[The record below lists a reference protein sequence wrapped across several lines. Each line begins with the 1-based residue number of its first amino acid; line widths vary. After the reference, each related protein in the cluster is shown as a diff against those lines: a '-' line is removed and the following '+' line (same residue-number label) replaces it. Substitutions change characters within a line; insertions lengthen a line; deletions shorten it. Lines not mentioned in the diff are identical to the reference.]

1 MCRRFGGLLTN
12 RMGGMIVVRNRLIAL
27 LSTIVLVLHLSVPVA
42 YANDGGSNTEYEP
55 ENPGILDEQTAV
67 GEKGMVVTAHP
78 LASKIGA
85 KVLKQGGNAVDA
97 AVAVQFALN
106 VVEPMM
112 SGIGG
117 GGFMMYYDADEEGV
131 SIVNSRE
138 RAPSGASADMFLGED
153 REPLP
158 FSERVQSGLS
168 VGVPGTL
175 KGLEKSLEKWGTM
188 SLEDL
193 ILPSIQLAEEGTP
206 VNWVLANAIKNNET
220 KLMKSAAKDVFYP
233 NGEAL
238 KEGDLLVQKD
248 LAKTFKAIAAEGT
261 DAFYKGEIGQEIA
274 ETVQAYNGSLTVEDL
289 SNYEITEE
297 EPVWG
302 NYKGYDIATM
312 PPPSSG
318 GLTMLQLLKKFDQ
331 LDLTQYDVKST
342 EKYHL
347 MAEAMRLAYADRGE
361 YMGDPEHV
369 EIPTEGLLNDEY
381 VEQRVKLIDSEK
393 ANDDVKAGTP
403 WDYQDGEKTVSA
415 VAQPDDKENGE
426 TTHFTVV
433 DQWGNVVSYT
443 TTIEQLFG
451 SGIMAPGTGILLNNE
466 LTDFDA
472 VPGGANEVQ
481 PNKRPLSSMTPTIVF
496 KGDKPY
502 LTVGS
507 PGGPTIITSVT
518 QTIMNAIGYD
528 MDLKDA
534 IEEPR
539 IYTNSYPTI
548 RWEHGMPKNVQADLA
563 VKGHELETKPQEIGN
578 VNSILIGDDGL
589 LAGAADSTRE
599 GSAIGVNLVYGE
611 PVDFTD
617 ISNNWAKE
625 YIEKGSALGIIS
637 GHHDNTFKPNQHLT
651 RLQAASLIVRALG
664 LTSNEKAP
672 FDDIA
677 GYGEKAQKEIGTAY
691 HYGIVKGYGKEF
703 KPNQKVTRSQM
714 AQMLYRAYEQEH
726 GEKYKPSEEAPF
738 PETSFVSNEAID
750 AISMLYELEI
760 VVGGTNGKFNP
771 QHPTTRAHAAKM
783 LVNFVESLHR

>member
-1 MCRRFGGLLTN
+1 MMKSRIF
-12 RMGGMIVVRNRLIAL
+12 AL
-27 LSTIVLVLHLSVPVA
+27 LSAIVLMLHLGMPAVS
-42 YANDGGSNTEYEP
+42 ANEGGSNTEYEP

-78 LASKIGA
+78 LASEIGA
-85 KVLKQGGNAVDA
+85 AVLERGGNAVDA

-117 GGFMMYYDADEEGV
+117 GGFMMYYDADEKDV
-131 SIVNSRE
+131 SIINSRE
-138 RAPSGASADMFLGED
+138 RAPAGATPDMFLDED
-153 REPLP
+153 GKPLP
-158 FSERVQSGLS
+158 FSERVESGLS

-175 KGLEKSLEKWGTM
+175 KGLERSLEKWGTM
-188 SLEDL
+188 SMAELL
-193 ILPSIQLAEEGTP
+193 QPSIELAEEGVP
-206 VNWVLANAIKNNET
+206 VNWVLATAIENNKG

-238 KEGDLLVQKD
+238 KENDLLVQKD
-248 LAKTFKAIAAEGT
+248 LANTFKAIAEEGT
-261 DAFYKGEIGQEIA
+261 DAFYKGEIGQAIA
-274 ETVQAYNGSLTVEDL
+274 DTVQAYNGSLTVEDL
-289 SNYEITEE
+289 SNYDITED

-302 NYKGYDIATM
+302 SYKGYDIATM

-361 YMGDPEHV
+361 YMGDPEHID
-369 EIPTEGLLNDEY
+369 IPAEGLLNPAY
-381 VEQRVKLIDSEK
+381 VAERVKLIDSET
-393 ANDDVKAGTP
+393 ANDTVEAGNP
-403 WDYQDGEKTVSA
+403 WDYQEGEKSTVA
-415 VAQPDDKENGE
+415 VEQPNDKENGE
-426 TTHFTVV
+426 TTHFTIT

-451 SGIMAPGTGILLNNE
+451 SGIMAPGTGVLLNNE

-496 KGDKPY
+496 KEDKPY

-518 QTIMNAIGYD
+518 QTIVNAIGYD
-528 MDLKDA
+528 MNIKDA

-539 IYTNSYPTI
+539 IYTNSYPSI
-548 RWEHGMPKNVQADLA
+548 RWEYGMPGAVQEALKE
-563 VKGHELETKPQEIGN
+563 KGHELQAKPQEIGN
-578 VNSILIGDDGL
+578 VNSILIGEDGQFS
-589 LAGAADSTRE
+589 GAADSTRE
-599 GSAIGVNLVYGE
+599 GAAVGVDFVYGT

-617 ISNNWAKE
+617 ISNHWAKE
-625 YIEKGSALGIIS
+625 YILRGSSLGIIS
-637 GHHDNTFKPNQHLT
+637 GHYDKTFKPDENVT
-651 RLQAASLIVRALG
+651 RLQATALIVRALG
-664 LTSNEKAP
+664 LKSDEVAP
-672 FDDIA
+672 FDDLS
-677 GYGEKAQKEIGTAY
+677 GYGEKAQAEIGAAY
-691 HYGIVKGYGKEF
+691 HYGITKGYGKQF
-703 KPNQKVTRSQM
+703 KPDQNVTRSQL
-714 AQMLYRAYEQEH
+714 AQMLYRAYEQKT
-726 GEKYKPSEEAPF
+726 GEKYEPSERAPF
-738 PETSFVSNEAID
+738 PDYGSVSLEAID

-760 VVGGTNGKFNP
+760 AVGASNGHFYPNES
-771 QHPTTRAHAAKM
+771 TTRGQTAKM
-783 LVNFVESLHR
+783 LVNFVESVK